1 VVAARQR
8 SLSLKC
14 ARGALAVDVEVDD
27 TSANCEVI
35 GLSEINEVESA
46 VGTQFTAFST
56 LFFIVGV
63 EDAVLEAETC
73 KVAIAG
79 EDLLEFSKEFLF
91 LCLLADGDLLIVCCG
106 VTQVLG
112 FVAILRGCLKV
123 INMQLL
129 EGVGEVS
136 RVCTHSSVG

>member
-1 VVAARQR
+1 MVAARQR

-56 LFFIVGV
+56 LLFIVGV
-63 EDAVLEAETC
+63 EDASWKRKRV
-73 KVAIAG
+73 KSR
-79 EDLLEFSKEFLF
+79 LLERIYSNFPKNFYFSASLQMEI
-91 LCLLADGDLLIVCCG
+91 C
-106 VTQVLG
+106 
-112 FVAILRGCLKV
+112 
-123 INMQLL
+123 
-129 EGVGEVS
+129 S
-136 RVCTHSSVG
+136 